1 MPNFFYW
8 FLRFSIL
15 NPICIRLVG
24 AASRRHRD
32 LYIRSVYI
40 AILATVLIFGLLAI
54 TSVGRFSLR
63 ELAAGSAGVFSILAL
78 LQLLFICVLTP
89 VFMAGAIS
97 KEANPQTWDIVL
109 TTPLSPLQI
118 ILGNIFGRLFF
129 ILALLIGA
137 LPIMIVTQF
146 FGGVPLRTILFTQLV
161 AGMLALVVASIAI
174 GMSVTRTA
182 GRKAAVSFFVIT
194 VLYLLLTFA
203 IDRGIRE
210 PVSFGSGA
218 SWTTILT
225 PFNPFLVLEALL
237 KPSTYVVPETS
248 ILPWPL
254 GWVMTHPVAGWSW
267 LTLLLSAI
275 VISWSSLQVRKL
287 GDRSTKGTFW
297 KRLFQQE
304 IGDRDAHAV
313 SGNPI
318 SWRERVTRHRNIGSL
333 LGRWGFVAICS
344 LASII
349 LTTLFLTT
357 TISGDFYRNSILF
370 LVIGE
375 FLIVTFSAISLSSSA
390 IAKEREDG
398 SLDLLLTTSITPRM
412 YLGGKMRGL
421 VLHLLPMALVP
432 CITMMGVGLLVLVAP
447 NISVVSDVLVQP
459 AYDDLTA
466 INFPVPL
473 ALFSSSLLFPV
484 VFIPY
489 IMFCMTLG
497 LLWSV
502 RSKGTISAIITTLIF
517 LFVITAALNI
527 CLIPAQSFGF
537 LGSITNAI
545 SPLNDVISTL
555 NASILIHPTVQSNG
569 VANAN
574 IYMGIASIISGLL
587 WSLMCLGLLRS
598 MSSSFVVT
606 VRRLAGIN

>member
-1 MPNFFYW
+1 M
-8 FLRFSIL
+8 
-15 NPICIRLVG
+15 
-24 AASRRHRD
+24 
-32 LYIRSVYI
+32 YIRSGYI

-54 TSVGRFSLR
+54 TSGGRFSLR

-129 ILALLIGA
+129 ILALLVGT

-146 FGGVPLRTILFTQLV
+146 FGGVPLSTILFTQLV

-194 VLYLLLTFA
+194 VLYLLVTFA

-237 KPSTYVVPETS
+237 KPSMYVVPETS

-267 LTLLLSAI
+267 LTLLLSGI
-275 VISWSSLQVRKL
+275 VISWSSLQVRKM
-287 GDRSTKGTFW
+287 GDRSAKGTFW

-304 IGDRDAHAV
+304 IGDRDARAV

-344 LASII
+344 LACII

-357 TISGDFYRNSILF
+357 MISGDFYRNSILF

-375 FLIVTFSAISLSSSA
+375 FLIVTFSAISLSASA

-432 CITMMGVGLLVLVAP
+432 CITMMVVGLIVLAAP
-447 NISVVSDVLVQP
+447 TISVVSDVLVQP
-459 AYDDLTA
+459 AYNNLTA
-466 INFPVPL
+466 VNFPVPL
-473 ALFSSSLLFPV
+473 AIFSSSLLFPV

-502 RSKGTISAIITTLIF
+502 RSKGTIGAIITTLIF
-517 LFVITAALNI
+517 VFVITAGLNM
-527 CLIPAQSFGF
+527 CLIPAQSLGF
-537 LGSITNAI
+537 LGSFPSAI

-574 IYMGIASIISGLL
+574 ISMGIASIISGLL